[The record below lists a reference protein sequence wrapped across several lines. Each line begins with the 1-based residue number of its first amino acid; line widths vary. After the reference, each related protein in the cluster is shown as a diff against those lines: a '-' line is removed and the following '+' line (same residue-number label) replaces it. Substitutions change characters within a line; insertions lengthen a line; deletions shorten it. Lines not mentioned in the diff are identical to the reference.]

1 MTNFAPLD
9 VKCRNEEH
17 LLDCKYVFDQMSD
30 PYTLAEIE
38 VSDVFGILQE
48 QKQIAQAFVEIL
60 NIRGKI
66 ITQE

>member
-38 VSDVFGILQE
+38 LSDVFGILQE
-48 QKQIAQAFVEIL
+48 QKQIAQAFEDIL
-60 NIRGKI
+60 NIREQLISK
-66 ITQE
+66 E